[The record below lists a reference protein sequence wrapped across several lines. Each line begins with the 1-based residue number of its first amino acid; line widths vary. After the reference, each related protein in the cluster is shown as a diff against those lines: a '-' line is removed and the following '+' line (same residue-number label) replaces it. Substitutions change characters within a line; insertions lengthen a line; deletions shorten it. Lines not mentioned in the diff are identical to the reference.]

1 MYGKLFHLKKTLFYA
16 SHILVFAENISKFI
30 LRITAT
36 GDLPHFFKIKLVLSG
51 PGQLNSHGL
60 FLVPCRH
67 RYVYTYFFLS
77 DKKHFSI
84 YPFR

>member
-60 FLVPCRH
+60 FLAPCRP
-67 RYVYTYFFLS
+67 RYVSTGFFS
-77 DKKHFSI
+77 IKKDNFSI
-84 YPFR
+84 YPLH